1 VAERAEFDP
10 ERIVLQAASI
20 DPDAREIEAFM
31 GEILKL
37 AHAEDSDLRIGSV
50 KPAFGWNFYVL
61 SVSRM
66 AVSQLAQLPGS
77 DILKTK
83 GDTLEQKFVNWL
95 NRQTKKKSIDD
106 KLHFNLLSDLKS
118 SRYGLF

>member
-1 VAERAEFDP
+1 MAERPEFDP
-10 ERIVLQAASI
+10 ERIVLQVASV
-20 DPDAREIEAFM
+20 DPDARAIEAMM

-37 AHAEDSDLRIGSV
+37 AHAEGSGLRVGSAE
-50 KPAFGWNFYVL
+50 PAIGWNFYVL

-66 AVSQLAQLPGS
+66 AVRQLAQLPGS
-77 DILKTK
+77 DIPKAK

-95 NRQTKKKSIDD
+95 NRQAKKKGIDD
-106 KLHFNLLSDLKS
+106 RLHFSLLSDLKS